1 MKRLIGLI
9 ASLALLT
16 GVLAGCTE
24 TTADNTTSVPE
35 ATPSATQASTP
46 EATNE
51 IDAEEAAWPRTIE
64 DALGNQVTLETKPE
78 RVAILDFGFM
88 ESMFAL
94 NTTPIASTYA
104 MRSLNGFGTLQP
116 YALEAQIEEL
126 GEATAP
132 NLEMLVEL
140 EPDLILMTAEEEHLD
155 IELYEST
162 SQIATVVTFDS
173 SDWKEQV
180 KAFAECLGEEETAE
194 EFIKNIEALIVESR
208 EALAGY
214 SDKTVALL
222 FERSSNKSNFV
233 ITGSTENPMWF
244 DTEEGLGL
252 TPPSGYPETG
262 EIISLEGLGA
272 LDPDYIFLFGSLGSE
287 EEDYAQSYL
296 SEETQSSSVWQSLTA
311 VKNGNVYYLDAAVR
325 AAGPLSIKLGI
336 ETIVASMTE

>member
-1 MKRLIGLI
+1 MKRFIGLI
-9 ASLALLT
+9 ASIALFV
-16 GVLAGCTE
+16 GALAGCTK
-24 TTADNTTSVPE
+24 TAEDNTASVPE
-35 ATPSATQASTP
+35 AATLAAQTDTP
-46 EATNE
+46 EETGE
-51 IDAEEAAWPRTIE
+51 TDTQEAAWPRTIE
-64 DALGNQVTLETKPE
+64 DALGSQITLEKKPE

-94 NTTPIASTYA
+94 NTPPIASTFA

-116 YALEAQIEEL
+116 YALDAQIAEL
-126 GEATAP
+126 GEAKAP

-140 EPDLILMTAEEEHLD
+140 EPDLILTTAEAEHLD
-155 IELYEST
+155 MELYESA
-162 SQIATVVTFDS
+162 SRIATVVAFDS
-173 SDWKEQV
+173 AGWKEQI

-194 EFIKNIEALIVESR
+194 KFIENIEALIARSR

-233 ITGSTENPMWF
+233 ITGSEENPMWF

-252 TPPSGYPETG
+252 TPPEGYPKTG
-262 EIISLEGLGA
+262 ELVSLEGLAA

-287 EEDYAQSYL
+287 ENDYAQSYL

-311 VKNGNVYYLDAAVR
+311 VKNGHVYYLDAAVR

-336 ETIVASMTE
+336 ETIVAGMTE